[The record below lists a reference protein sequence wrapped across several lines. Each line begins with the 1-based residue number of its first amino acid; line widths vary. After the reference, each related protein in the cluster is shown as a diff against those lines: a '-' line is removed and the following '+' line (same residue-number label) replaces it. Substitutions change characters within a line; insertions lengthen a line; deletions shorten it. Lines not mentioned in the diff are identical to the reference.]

1 MGSDPPATPPTGTRP
16 GRADSRRLDTG
27 CADVV
32 ARPFSHDVLR
42 SLSPLTW
49 PGPSLSTPP
58 ACGHWPSTSK
68 STSSSAR
75 WPPQPQA
82 PHPAWGSAPLPASSP
97 ENKPLLRRPPADS
110 WPTGCGSPQATL
122 VETCAPR
129 TGGTLAD
136 GVPPPST
143 TSEWEEAVGAKKNS
157 PGVCRACPCRPRA
170 PRRGNVDPN
179 PGRPSENCSEG
190 DLTGLP
196 SGGLCR

>member
-32 ARPFSHDVLR
+32 ATPFSHDALR

-110 WPTGCGSPQATL
+110 WLTGCGSPQATL

-136 GVPPPST
+136 GVPTPQHIGVGGSCGCQKEQPWRLQGLSVPPT
-143 TSEWEEAVGAKKNS
+143 RPTQ
-157 PGVCRACPCRPRA
+157 RQCRPE
-170 PRRGNVDPN
+170 PWTPQ
-179 PGRPSENCSEG
+179 
-190 DLTGLP
+190 
-196 SGGLCR
+196 